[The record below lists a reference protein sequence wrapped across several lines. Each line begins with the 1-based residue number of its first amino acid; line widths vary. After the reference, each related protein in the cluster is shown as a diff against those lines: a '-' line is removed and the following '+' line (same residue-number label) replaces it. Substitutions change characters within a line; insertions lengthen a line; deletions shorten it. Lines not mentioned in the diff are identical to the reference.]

1 MADLPGHSSLPA
13 TSAHTEGLCCSRS
26 EGSVLSPG
34 CLTGSGVSYGC
45 RGELVLH
52 QEDSGHQEQ
61 EAWVF
66 HLATSGVNW
75 VPGMVPPPG
84 CISSAFVRKEAR
96 SRTLCV
102 EQEGSDAGSG

>member
-1 MADLPGHSSLPA
+1 M
-13 TSAHTEGLCCSRS
+13 
-26 EGSVLSPG
+26 
-34 CLTGSGVSYGC
+34 SYGC